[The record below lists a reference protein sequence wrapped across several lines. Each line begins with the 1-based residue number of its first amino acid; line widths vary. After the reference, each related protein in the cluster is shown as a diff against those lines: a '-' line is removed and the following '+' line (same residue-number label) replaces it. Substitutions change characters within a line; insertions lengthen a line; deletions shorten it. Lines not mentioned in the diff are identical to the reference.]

1 MERERTRD
9 HHDWADEAESLGCQ
23 IRDRIREMVNEVN
36 KRRLIM
42 SRANGKVLFE
52 VPLMISLI
60 VVGVA
65 AIFGPRLVAFGAI
78 AALVAGLKVEVRRR
92 PNTTLD
98 DMDDFDY

>member
-1 MERERTRD
+1 MERERSRD
-9 HHDWADEAESLGCQ
+9 RHDWADEAESLGHQ
-23 IRDRIREMVNEVN
+23 IWDRVKEMMNEVN
-36 KRRLIM
+36 KRRLRM

-60 VVGVA
+60 VVGVM

-92 PNTTLD
+92 PKDTPD
-98 DMDDFDY
+98 DMEDFDY